1 MSLSLSSMPVD
12 IVTVRVLNATRALA
26 GRKAEWNYSNE
37 MKTLPED
44 NLGGK
49 EEASESF
56 KLCLQ

>member
-1 MSLSLSSMPVD
+1 MPVD

-49 EEASESF
+49 EEASSLLNYASSDL
-56 KLCLQ
+56 KTS